1 MNVLDYPPTVDRY
14 GAGNDVLPAWTPSTT
29 LIRNHREGLA
39 IPSALV
45 VSVDNAIA
53 GSLCETLLLCGAVP
67 ISVATIE
74 EAACHIAND
83 NVLVGICE
91 DRLPDGK
98 YEDLL
103 LLNHAMGISFP
114 WIVVSRTG
122 DWPEYLAA
130 VEVGAHDFLAYPPLY
145 GELPRIIRSLLE
157 TQDAPRADPYDAPGK
172 LA

>member
-1 MNVLDYPPTVDRY
+1 MNVLENRPTVDGY
-14 GAGNDVLPAWTPSTT
+14 VAGNDVLPVWTPSTT
-29 LIRNHREGLA
+29 LVRDYRKGLA

-53 GSLCETLLLCGAVP
+53 GSLCETLLLCGAMP

-74 EAACHIAND
+74 EAACHVAND
-83 NVLVGICE
+83 NIRVGICE

-103 LLNHAMGISFP
+103 LLNHAMGTSFP

-122 DWPEYLAA
+122 GWPEYLAA
-130 VEVGAHDFLAYPPLY
+130 VELGAYDFLAYPPLY

-157 TQDAPRADPYDAPGK
+157 TQDAPPADPYDAPGK
-172 LA
+172 LT